1 MKKSFFRLTML
12 VLTAMFSVMLIP
24 FGRARALAED
34 YPNVSAKA
42 DPKGMFRLY
51 NGTDSLPPDS
61 PYRPENRKWA
71 GVPNVAVTGNR
82 IWAGIFTGGIKEPD
96 PDGLNHSV
104 VAVSDDGGKSWI
116 DPYIVNDDPNYPTFM
131 TSPWLSPEG
140 RLFLFIETD
149 GNTYSVYT
157 DTPEAPLDKIEWKF
171 MQENPDGSVSGMFSS
186 DHLSYNQKPI
196 VVKTANG
203 GTEWLYLTR
212 NYQDLAGGGSTRR
225 VGIWVSANKGKSWS
239 LRRVLENPKEIAN
252 LVTIPEPTA
261 VALNDGRIMLLAR
274 IEKGKYGGM
283 MRCYSSNN
291 GKTWTDW
298 EYDLPAPYRGPGSL
312 FNVTMLP
319 SGNLLMINNDNTR
332 DRTGLTAYLSTDDGK
347 TFPYAL
353 TIDRRASSYPD
364 VAVGKDGTIHVIND
378 ALRYQNS
385 EIRLSVF
392 TEQDIINGR
401 FADKSKQ
408 NMCVF
413 RVKGRDLT
421 AVNYQTELTYPL
433 ETPLGTVMQAL
444 PTEIEYTTSDG
455 QKSTASG
462 EWRNARYW
470 QDKAGTYEFYFV
482 SSEIASDVQDVCNRL
497 SVFVTL
503 EEEKQEEGG
512 CAGEIGAGGAA
523 LGFAGASLGI
533 AGAASAGMLTKKK
546 RKNKEEK
553 R

>member
-1 MKKSFFRLTML
+1 MKKLFSKLILL
-12 VLTAMFSVMLIP
+12 VLTAMFSVMLMP
-24 FGRARALAED
+24 FGGVRASAAD

-42 DPKGMFRLY
+42 DPKGMFRVY
-51 NGTDSLPPDS
+51 NGTDALPTDS

-71 GVPNVAVTGNR
+71 GCPNIAVTGSR
-82 IWAGIFTGGIKEPD
+82 IWAGIYTGGVKEPD
-96 PDGLNHSV
+96 PDGLNHSA
-104 VAVSDDGGKSWI
+104 VAVSDDGGKTWT
-116 DPYIVNDDPNYPTFM
+116 DPYIINDDPKYATFM
-131 TSPWLSPEG
+131 TNPWLSPEG

-157 DTPEAPLDKIEWKF
+157 DTPEAPLDTIQWKF
-171 MQENPDGSVSGMFSS
+171 MQENPDGSVSGMFSP
-186 DHLSYNQKPI
+186 DHLPYNHKPI
-196 VVKTANG
+196 VVNTASG

-212 NYQDLAGGGSTRR
+212 NYQNLAGGGSTRR
-225 VGIWVSANKGKSWS
+225 VGIWVSADKGKSWS

-261 VALNDGRIMLLAR
+261 VVLNDGRIMLLAR
-274 IEKGKYGGM
+274 IERGSYGGM

-312 FNVTMLP
+312 FNITALP
-319 SGNLLMINNDNTR
+319 SGNLLMVNHDNTGE
-332 DRTGLTAYLSTDDGK
+332 RTGLTAYLSTDDGK
-347 TFPYAL
+347 TFPYSL
-353 TIDRRASSYPD
+353 MIDRRASAYPD
-364 VAVGKDGTIHVIND
+364 VAVGEDGTIYLINE
-378 ALRYQNS
+378 ALRYQDN

-401 FADKSKQ
+401 FADESKH
-408 NMCVF
+408 NICIF

-421 AVNYQTELTYPL
+421 AVNYQTELTYPVG
-433 ETPLGTVMQAL
+433 TPVGTVMQAL
-444 PTEIEYTTSDG
+444 PTKIEYTTSDG
-455 QKSTASG
+455 QTATASG

-482 SSEIASDVQDVCNRL
+482 SSEIASDVQDVYNRL

-503 EEEKQEEGG
+503 EEEKKPENGG
-512 CAGEIGAGGAA
+512 CAGAVGAGGAA
-523 LGFAGASLGI
+523 LGI
-533 AGAASAGMLTKKK
+533 AGAASAVILTKKK
-546 RKNKEEK
+546 RNNKEGK